1 MKRYHIPA
9 SITLA
14 QGLLESGAGRSELAR
29 KSNNHFGIKCGRSW
43 DGRTVRAD
51 DDAPNECFR
60 AYRHAKDSYRD
71 HSKFLRTGAR
81 YAFLFRL
88 KITDYKGWAR
98 GLKKAGYATDP
109 RYADR
114 LINIIE
120 LYDLDRYDTKKGLE
134 WIEEF
139 PNPHQPYLANDMV
152 YIIARRGDTFE
163 KLSDELGISKKKL
176 RTYNELPKDYQFMG
190 GEIVYLE
197 KKHRRATKE
206 YIVYVVRQGDSM
218 YSISQK
224 FGIRLKNL
232 YKLNKMEPDSP
243 APKVGDI
250 LRLR

>member
-1 MKRYHIPA
+1 MKSLKYILVCCLAGMALSLGAAQRKNKAYEDYIRQYHKIAVEEMKRYHIPA

-43 DGRTVRAD
+43 DGRTVRHN

-190 GEIVYLE
+190 G
-197 KKHRRATKE
+197 
-206 YIVYVVRQGDSM
+206 
-218 YSISQK
+218 
-224 FGIRLKNL
+224 
-232 YKLNKMEPDSP
+232 
-243 APKVGDI
+243 
-250 LRLR
+250 

>member
-1 MKRYHIPA
+1 SSAASLVYKIP
-9 SITLA
+9 
-14 QGLLESGAGRSELAR
+14 
-29 KSNNHFGIKCGRSW
+29 
-43 DGRTVRAD
+43 
-51 DDAPNECFR
+51 
-60 AYRHAKDSYRD
+60 
-71 HSKFLRTGAR
+71 
-81 YAFLFRL
+81 
-88 KITDYKGWAR
+88 

>member
-1 MKRYHIPA
+1 M
-9 SITLA
+9 
-14 QGLLESGAGRSELAR
+14 
-29 KSNNHFGIKCGRSW
+29 
-43 DGRTVRAD
+43 
-51 DDAPNECFR
+51 
-60 AYRHAKDSYRD
+60 
-71 HSKFLRTGAR
+71 
-81 YAFLFRL
+81 

-197 KKHRRATKE
+197 KNTVGLRRNTLCTWC
-206 YIVYVVRQGDSM
+206 VRVIPCTLFPRNSV
-218 YSISQK
+218 S
-224 FGIRLKNL
+224 
-232 YKLNKMEPDSP
+232 
-243 APKVGDI
+243 V
-250 LRLR
+250 